1 MSRPRRVRALSSLL
15 TAACLAV
22 GMLAVGQPIASAS
35 SATDLAGTLSDA
47 PAELSYRPADCNA
60 QPAEKGYARCYSL
73 VKNEPEGKRR
83 AALDAPPATA
93 LGPADVKSAYQ
104 LPDGGQGQ
112 TVAIVDA
119 YGNSHAEAD
128 LARYRSYW
136 GLPECTSGNG
146 CLRIVD
152 QDGGT
157 ELPPDEAGWAL
168 ETSLDLDAVSAACPA
183 CDILLVQADSANV
196 NALGTAVNTAVRL
209 GAKFVS
215 NSYGISGEDPT
226 ESGWDHYYDHPGV
239 AVTASTGDT
248 GNVVNYPAS
257 DPNVVSVGGTKLTKN
272 SGSSRGW
279 DETVWAEGGSG
290 CSQYEPQPA
299 YQAALATGCANRAT
313 ADISAVADPDS
324 GLAVYDTLSQKGW
337 LQVGGTSLSSPLM
350 ASMYALAG
358 TPAENTYP
366 ATYPYTVTGE
376 GLFDV
381 TEGSNGTCGTVLC
394 TAGTGWDGPT
404 GLGTPLGVGALAFG
418 PAGTV
423 AGQVTNKSTGKPVPA
438 TVTLTNQADHRVYRA
453 TTDAQGK
460 YSAIVRAGT
469 YSVTSTAFGYAVT
482 SSTGIHVA
490 EGQNVAVNLASV
502 ALPTH
507 RVTGKITDGS
517 GHGWPLYAK
526 IAIDGYPGNAIYTD
540 PDTGAYSVALPVGST
555 YNFQVSSVYGGYLT
569 TTTAVAVGTRDVRRD
584 IAAGIETTDC
594 TAAGYAYPLNTG
606 FEGWSESTPQQGW
619 TVDNGPSGSAWKFSD
634 FTVLDNYTGAPGAM
648 ASVETYSN
656 GGAAEDT
663 SLVSPVLD
671 LRHTKPEINFDSLFL
686 TDPGGATATV
696 DLSTDGGRTWATVQ
710 AVPTGFRLHT
720 SIAIPQAAGQ
730 SDVRVRFHFDSTS
743 VAIIQLDDIRVGS
756 CDQVTGGLLTGTVSD
771 ANTGKAVNGA
781 TVVNATNAAQYGTS
795 IATPDDAGTGDG
807 FYWLFSATGRHTY
820 TVSANRYTSQTRTAK
835 TTANAVSRADI
846 GLRAGHLKLS
856 TQSLQ
861 ATVSLG
867 RATSRKLTL
876 TNDGSAPLHVTIDE
890 SSSGFIATGSGTGHP
905 NAARLNVAGGA
916 AADLVAVSGSKTAAA
931 KDASSKVTPAA
942 ASGKWTNIADY
953 PEPIMDN
960 AVGYHDGKV
969 YSVGGLDILLEGHAT
984 RHGYVYDSATGAWTA
999 IADLP
1004 HSLVSAAAAFVGETL
1019 YVVGGL
1025 DENTALATVY
1035 AYRPAKDSWSR
1046 VADLPVSTARTVPAV
1061 LGGKLYAIGGCI
1073 DNCSATTASVY
1084 RYDPAADT
1092 WTKIANYPTEMAL
1105 GACAGVNSEI
1115 VCTGGYLSTPHAEP
1129 QQATYIYQPST
1140 GAWTQAADLP
1150 YTDFGMAFSG
1160 ANGKLQIVGGVTPNA
1175 TGQSAGTNQAQEY
1188 DPVTNLWTALPNANY
1203 AAFRGG
1209 GSGCGLYQVGGSIG
1223 ASGVFTFPSGYPQAE
1238 TLAGYDQCGGDDV
1251 AWLSEDRTGIDLAPG
1266 QSVSIKVTLNAAKV
1280 SAPGKY
1286 SATLPLESNS
1296 PYTYPSVKA
1305 VMQVTRR

>member
-1 MSRPRRVRALSSLL
+1 
-15 TAACLAV
+15 
-22 GMLAVGQPIASAS
+22 MLAVGQPTASATS
-35 SATDLAGTLSDA
+35 TTDLAGTLSDA
-47 PAELSYRPADCNA
+47 PAELSYRPAECNT
-60 QPAEKGYARCYSL
+60 PSAEKGYARCYSL
-73 VKNEPEGKRR
+73 VKNEPERKLR
-83 AALDAPPATA
+83 AALDEPPATA
-93 LGPADVKSAYQ
+93 LGPADIRSAYQ

-128 LARYRSYW
+128 LARYRAYW
-136 GLPECTSGNG
+136 GLPECTSASG

-152 QDGGT
+152 QNGGT
-157 ELPPDEAGWAL
+157 ELPPDDPGWAL

-183 CDILLVQADSANV
+183 CNILLVQADSPTV
-196 NALGTAVNTAVRL
+196 KALGTAVNTAVRL

-215 NSYGISGEDPT
+215 NSYGISGEDST

-239 AVTASTGDT
+239 AVTAATGDT
-248 GNVVNYPAS
+248 GNVVSYPAS
-257 DPNVVSVGGTKLTKN
+257 SPSVVAVGGTTLTKN

-279 DETVWAEGGSG
+279 DETAWAEGGSG

-299 YQAALATGCANRAT
+299 YQSSLATGCANRAT
-313 ADISAVADPDS
+313 ADISAVADPDT
-324 GLAVYDTLSQKGW
+324 GLAVYDTLSGNGW

-358 TPAENTYP
+358 APAENTYP

-376 GLFDV
+376 GLYDV
-381 TEGSNGTCGTVLC
+381 TGGSNGTCGDVLC

-404 GLGTPLGVGALAFG
+404 GLGTPLGVSALGFG
-418 PAGTV
+418 PAGTIT
-423 AGQVTNKSTGKPVPA
+423 GRVTDKSTGKPVAA
-438 TVTLTNQADHRVYRA
+438 TVTLTNQAADRVYRA
-453 TTDAQGK
+453 TTDAQGN

-469 YSVTSTAFGYAVT
+469 YSVTGKAFGYAET
-482 SSTGIHVA
+482 SSTGVKVA
-490 EGQNVAVNLASV
+490 ERQNVSVNLPSV

-526 IAIDGYPGNAIYTD
+526 IAIDGYPGNAIYTN
-540 PDTGAYSVALPVGST
+540 PASGAYSVSLPVGSGYT
-555 YNFQVSSVYGGYLT
+555 FHVSGVYEGYQT
-569 TTTAVAVGTRDVRRD
+569 TTSKVAVGTRDVRRD
-584 IAAGIETTDC
+584 IAVEVETTTC
-594 TAAGYAYPLNTG
+594 TAGGYAYPLSTD
-606 FEGWSESTPQQGW
+606 FEGWSGSTPQQGW
-619 TVDNGPSGSAWKFSD
+619 TVVDGSAWAFNDFS
-634 FTVLDNYTGAPGAM
+634 VLDNYTGGTGGM
-648 ASVETYSN
+648 ASVETYSH

-663 SLVSPVLD
+663 YLVSPVLD
-671 LRHTKPEINFDSLFL
+671 LSHTKPQIQFDSLFL
-686 TDPGGATATV
+686 TDPGGATTTV

-710 AVPTGFRLHT
+710 EVPTGFRMHND
-720 SIAIPQAAGQ
+720 IAIPQAAGQ
-730 SDVRVRFHFDSTS
+730 SNVRVRFHFDSTS
-743 VAIIQLDDIRVGS
+743 VAILQLDNVRIGS
-756 CDQVTGGLLTGTVSD
+756 CDVVTGGLLTGTVSD

-781 TVVNATNAAQYGTS
+781 TVVNPTSTGQFGTS
-795 IATPDDAGTGDG
+795 IATPDDAATGDG

-820 TVSANRYTSQTRTAK
+820 TASANRYTSQTRTAK

-846 GLRAGHLKLS
+846 ALRAGHLKLS
-856 TQSLQ
+856 AKSLQ
-861 ATVSLG
+861 ATVSMG
-867 RATSRKLTL
+867 RATSRTLTF

-890 SSSGFIATGSGTGHP
+890 SSSGFIATGSGAGHP
-905 NAARLNVAGGA
+905 NAPRLNVAGGA
-916 AADLVAVSGSKTAAA
+916 AADLVAVSGSKAAGA
-931 KDASSKVTPAA
+931 KDASPKVTPAA
-942 ASGKWTNIADY
+942 ASGQWTNIADY
-953 PEPIMDN
+953 PEPVMDN
-960 AVGYHDGKV
+960 AVAYHDGKV

-984 RHGYVYDSATGAWTA
+984 SHGYVYDSATGAWTA

-1004 HSLVSAAAAFVGETL
+1004 HSLVSPAAAFVGDTL

-1025 DENTALATVY
+1025 DDNTALATVY
-1035 AYRPAKDSWSR
+1035 AYQPTKDAWSR
-1046 VADLPVSTARTVPAV
+1046 VADLPQATARATPAV
-1061 LGGKLYAIGGCI
+1061 LGGKLYAIGGCG
-1073 DNCSATTASVY
+1073 DGCSATTASVY

-1115 VCTGGYLSTPHAEP
+1115 VCTGGVRATPHAEP
-1129 QQATYIYQPST
+1129 SKSTYLYQPTT

-1160 ANGKLQIVGGVTPNA
+1160 ANGKLQIVGGATPNA

-1188 DPVTNLWTALPNANY
+1188 DPVTNVWTALPNANY

-1223 ASGVFTFPSGYPQAE
+1223 APGVFTFPSGYPQAE

-1266 QSVSIKVTLNAAKV
+1266 RSVSIKVTLDAAKV
-1280 SAPGKY
+1280 SAPGTY

-1305 VMQVTRR
+1305 VMQVTRRR